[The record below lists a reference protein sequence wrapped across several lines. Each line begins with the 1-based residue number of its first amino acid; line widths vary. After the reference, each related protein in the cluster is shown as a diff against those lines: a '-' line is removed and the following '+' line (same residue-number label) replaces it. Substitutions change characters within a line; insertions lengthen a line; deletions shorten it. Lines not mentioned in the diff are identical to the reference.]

1 MKRRQTLAALLWLGA
16 TMFITGAMAQEY
28 PTRPV
33 RIIVPFPPGG
43 TTDLIARM
51 IGQKLT
57 EAWGQQVLV
66 ENRGGAGGNIG
77 IGIAARA
84 TPDGYTI
91 LIVSSVYTVNPS
103 LYPNVPYDPYKSFV
117 PVSNIATS
125 PDVMVVHPSSP
136 AKSVQELVKL
146 MRSAPKSYS
155 IATPGVGT
163 NADLLAELFKLTT
176 KSDVIRVPYSGAGPA
191 VAAVVGNQVPVG
203 CVALPGA
210 ISSIK
215 AGTLRALAVA
225 SAKRSASLPDVPTM
239 AEAGFAGHESEGM
252 QAAFVPAGTPK
263 AIVTKIS
270 NDIVRII
277 ALPDVNARVA
287 AFGYET
293 VASTPEQFAQQIKGE
308 VAKWSEVV
316 KSVGIKVE

>member
-1 MKRRQTLAALLWLGA
+1 MNRRQALAALLWLGA
-16 TMFITGAMAQEY
+16 PMVITGAMAQEY

-57 EAWGQQVLV
+57 EAWGHQVVV

-84 TPDGYTI
+84 TPDGHTI
-91 LIVSSVYTVNPS
+91 LLVSSVFTVNPS
-103 LYPNVPYDPYKSFV
+103 LYPKVPYDPYTSFV
-117 PVSNIATS
+117 PVLNIANS
-125 PDVMVVHPSSP
+125 PDVLVVHPSSP

-146 MRSAPKSYS
+146 VRGAPKSYS

-163 NADLLAELFKLTT
+163 NADLLAELFKLTI
-176 KSDVIRVPYSGAGPA
+176 KADLIRVPYAGAGPA
-191 VAAVVGNQVPVG
+191 IAAVVGNQVPIG
-203 CVALPGA
+203 CIALPGA
-210 ISSIK
+210 ISSIN

-225 SAKRSASLPDVPTM
+225 STKRSASLPDVPTM
-239 AEAGFAGHESEGM
+239 AEAGFPGHESEGM
-252 QAAFVPAGTPK
+252 QAAFVPAGTSK
-263 AIVTKIS
+263 AVVAKIS
-270 NDIVRII
+270 NEILRVI
-277 ALPDVNARVA
+277 ALPDVKARVA
-287 AFGYET
+287 SFGYET
-293 VASTPEQFAQQIKGE
+293 VASTPEQFAQQIRGE

-316 KSVGIKVE
+316 KKVGVKIE

>member
-1 MKRRQTLAALLWLGA
+1 MRLPCPVALIVACCALAAA
-16 TMFITGAMAQEY
+16 TACAQSY
-28 PTRPV
+28 PNKAI
-33 RIIVPFPPGG
+33 RIVVPQAPGG
-43 TTDLIARM
+43 GNDTIARM